1 MFQKSDFIT
10 KFSSAEV
17 FLRTKL
23 PLIRIGCK
31 IVKGLSMLFKS
42 INLRSLLDP
51 FIMLGMMWSFFIF
64 QNLGFFEGCNGA
76 IIPLLPQ
83 GLKGVLL
90 APLLHGNLDHIIG
103 NSLPMAVLLFL
114 LFEFYPKIAFRIF
127 LIGWIAS
134 GLLVWMLPP
143 IDLVTGKWNYNCII
157 GASGLVYMLAFFIF
171 FSGIFRWNMKLLTI
185 SLLVALYYGSLI
197 WGIFPEEF
205 FTQLEEP
212 SKISWQSH
220 LAGSITGIILAV
232 LFRKIG
238 EEKKRKFIWEFPN
251 YYNER
256 DDKMWQEYIANH
268 PEDFEE
274 LPQLKQENIWEYLD
288 EIRKREK

>member
-10 KFSSAEV
+10 KFSSSKV
-17 FLRTKL
+17 FLQTKL
-23 PLIRIGCK
+23 PFIRIGCK

-42 INLRSLLDP
+42 INLRSLLVP
-51 FIMLGMMWSFFIF
+51 FTMLGMMWSFFIL